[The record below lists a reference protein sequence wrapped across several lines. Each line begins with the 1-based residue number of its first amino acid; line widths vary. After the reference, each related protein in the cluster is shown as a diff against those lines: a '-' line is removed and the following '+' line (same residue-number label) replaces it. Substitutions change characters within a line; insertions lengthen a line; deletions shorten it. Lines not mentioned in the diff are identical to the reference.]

1 MPSSASFSPPAGT
14 GPDAVVVGGGV
25 IGLSIAWALARRG
38 ARPAVVDPRPGHG
51 ASWAAAGMLAPVT
64 EAHYQ
69 EEALLGLNLESA
81 RRWPDF
87 AARLESDS
95 GVDVGYQ
102 ACGTLAVAADAGD
115 LAWLT
120 DLHRYQLEH
129 GLDAER
135 LPSRRCR
142 EIEPALAPGIRGGVR
157 VAGDHQ
163 VDPRRLTGALVRAG
177 REGGVE
183 MVADEVERLV
193 VDADGCHEV
202 VLARGERIRAGV
214 IVLCTGAWSNQ
225 LAARSGLPA
234 DVVPPIRPVKG
245 QILRLRHRP
254 GQARVLSGNLRGLV
268 NGSSVYLVPR
278 ADGEVVVG
286 ATMEEQGYD
295 TTVTTGAVLDLL
307 RDAYALVPELSELA
321 FEEAYASL
329 RPCSPDNA
337 PVIGPTAL
345 DGLVIATGHHRNG
358 VLLAPVTADLVAEL
372 VTTGAVPPVGRPFG
386 PNRFGTLAA

>member
-1 MPSSASFSPPAGT
+1 MPSRASSPAPAGT

-25 IGLSIAWALARRG
+25 IGLSVAWALSERG
-38 ARPAVVDPRPGHG
+38 ATVAVVDPSPGRG

-87 AARLESDS
+87 AARLEAAS
-95 GVDVGYQ
+95 GTDVGYR

-120 DLHRYQLEH
+120 DLHRFQVELGLE
-129 GLDAER
+129 AER

-142 EIEPALAPGIRGGVR
+142 DLEPALAPGIRGGVR
-157 VAGDHQ
+157 VAADHQ
-163 VDPRRLTGALVRAG
+163 VDPRRLTEALVRAARG
-177 REGGVE
+177 GGVE
-183 MVADEVERLV
+183 LVADSVQRLV
-193 VDADGCHEV
+193 TDRAGCHEV
-202 VLARGERIRAGV
+202 RLADGSSISAGAV
-214 IVLCTGAWSNQ
+214 ILCTGAWSSQ
-225 LAARSGLPA
+225 LSSDSGLA
-234 DVVPPIRPVKG
+234 DGVVPPIRPVKG
-245 QILRLRHRP
+245 QIVRLRHRP
-254 GQARVLSGNLRGLV
+254 GQARVLAGNVRGLV

-278 ADGEVVVG
+278 TDGEVVVG

-295 TTVTTGAVLDLL
+295 TTVTAGAVLDLL

-321 FEEAYASL
+321 FEEAFASL

-337 PVIGPTAL
+337 PVIGPTSVP
-345 DGLVIATGHHRNG
+345 GLIVATGHHRNG

-372 VTTGAVPPVGRPFG
+372 AATGTTPPLGRPFG
-386 PNRFGTLAA
+386 PDRFRILAA